1 MKLKDAMAKVVDRFT
16 AGSGISIEGQYIII
30 RGENSFTYEIPLEQC
45 NTVCGALAWVM
56 HMMEKNWVTQD
67 KLETIVAL
75 MYRHAHKAEEI
86 RDNGL

>member
-56 HMMEKNWVTQD
+56 HMME
-67 KLETIVAL
+67 
-75 MYRHAHKAEEI
+75 
-86 RDNGL
+86 